1 MLNYIKFAIFQ
12 VINFSLIVFHIKE
25 LKKEPHNI
33 KVAHRFLYNH
43 AKKSLRLVNINVNV
57 EGMEKIP
64 KEPVLF
70 ISNHSSM
77 LDSFILLSTINV
89 PCGYVIADEPVWR
102 NMPVI
107 NRLAKILKSV
117 YIDRKNPKKGME
129 AINEASKNIIDGQNM
144 VVFPEGDL
152 TWVKDPN
159 SKISKFRSGALKI
172 AYKAKCM
179 IVPIVIKNSYGTY
192 EGFNAVGKINSKDVD
207 VEFLDPISIHLENPK
222 IKTTELGEFIRQKM
236 IGKMY

>member
-1 MLNYIKFAIFQ
+1 MLNYIKFALFQ
-12 VINFSLIVFHIKE
+12 ILNFSLIVFQIKD

-33 KVAHRFLYNH
+33 NSAHKFLYNH
-43 AKKSLRLVNINVNV
+43 AKKSLNIVNINVNV
-57 EGMEKIP
+57 EGIEKIP

-102 NMPVI
+102 NMPIV

-129 AINEASKNIIDGQNM
+129 SINEASQNIIDGQNM
-144 VVFPEGDL
+144 VIFPEGDL
-152 TWVKDPN
+152 TWVKDPDA
-159 SKISKFRSGALKI
+159 KISKFRNGSLKI

-179 IVPIVIKNSYGTY
+179 IVPIVIKNSKGTY
-192 EGFNAVGKINSKDVD
+192 EGFNPIGKINSKDVY
-207 VEFLDPISIHLENPK
+207 VEFLNPVNIHLKNPK
-222 IKTTELGEFIRQKM
+222 IKTTELGEIIRKKM
-236 IGKMY
+236 IDKMY